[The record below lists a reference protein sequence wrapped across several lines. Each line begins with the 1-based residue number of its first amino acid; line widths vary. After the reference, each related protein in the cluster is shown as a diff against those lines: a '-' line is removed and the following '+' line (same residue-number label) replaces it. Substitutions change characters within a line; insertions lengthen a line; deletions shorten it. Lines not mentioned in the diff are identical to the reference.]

1 MGAHVDANES
11 EDANLFVFITYL
23 EPPSGGGSF
32 TLGNA
37 WGGTVCVPDN
47 GNLNGGTSNG
57 KGFRT
62 SISTWVSSDLGLSEV
77 KENIWYVIFRA
88 YYV

>member
-23 EPPSGGGSF
+23 NPPNVNF
-32 TLGNA
+32 TVGIA
-37 WGGTVCVPDN
+37 WGGTVCFPDLYNVN
-47 GNLNGGTSNG
+47 GTIYNA
-57 KGFRT
+57 KGFRI
-62 SISTWVSSDLGLSEV
+62 SINSWVSGDFGLSEV

-88 YYV
+88 